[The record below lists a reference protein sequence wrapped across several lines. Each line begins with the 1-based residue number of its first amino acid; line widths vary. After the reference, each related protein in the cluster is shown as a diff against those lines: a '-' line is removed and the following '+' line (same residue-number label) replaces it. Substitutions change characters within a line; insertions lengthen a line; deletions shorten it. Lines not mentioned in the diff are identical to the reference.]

1 MDSTTCYCLYT
12 SARVHHADRETA
24 SPAPQ
29 NRHERLLLSRKI
41 WLAPYAD
48 REIGS
53 NDMLLL
59 DMGCEYY
66 CYDSDITCSFPANGK
81 FSEDQAMV
89 YEAVL
94 AAHQAVL
101 QAIKPGVSW
110 PVTHLSYHLVVYV
123 CLLTH
128 LCLFAQRPW
137 LLAQVLCHATH
148 KQ

>member
-1 MDSTTCYCLYT
+1 MIAGAAPTHLKLTCLKR
-12 SARVHHADRETA
+12 S
-24 SPAPQ
+24 
-29 NRHERLLLSRKI
+29 
-41 WLAPYAD
+41 WLVPDAD

-66 CYDSDITCSFPANGK
+66 CYDSDITCSFPANGR

-110 PVTHLSYHLVVYV
+110 PVTHLLLHL
-123 CLLTH
+123 LL
-128 LCLFAQRPW
+128 
-137 LLAQVLCHATH
+137 
-148 KQ
+148 

>member
-1 MDSTTCYCLYT
+1 MRLACLKH
-12 SARVHHADRETA
+12 S
-24 SPAPQ
+24 
-29 NRHERLLLSRKI
+29 
-41 WLAPYAD
+41 WLVPDAD

-66 CYDSDITCSFPANGK
+66 CYDSDITCSFPANGR
-81 FSEDQAMV
+81 FSEDQATV

-110 PVTHLSYHLVVYV
+110 PVTRTSLHL
-123 CLLTH
+123 LL
-128 LCLFAQRPW
+128 
-137 LLAQVLCHATH
+137 
-148 KQ
+148 